1 VSEREREFTNAEFT
15 RLLRGRAWIIVGA
28 ALIMALFFGLYALAS
43 LPVYEAQSTLQ
54 IGGQGGGT
62 SIVSQLFS
70 IGGSNP
76 QINSEVEILRSRSIA
91 QVVID
96 KLGLSLNIEDAT
108 HGGPLTRAFMFVL
121 ADRLQRRLRA
131 LRVDSIQYPP
141 ENIDQPCFLVF
152 TDDSGGFRVSG
163 PAGDLGSGRKG
174 EPFVSDP
181 ISFTVT
187 SMVGPPGTR
196 FVLTPRAPFETMQK
210 YRESLAVAT
219 LGGAIRTDLIRVSYR
234 ATDPTLSSDVV
245 NAVIAEYERRSL
257 EWKETQG
264 QAQTGEIDQQLAE
277 AQADLQKAEAD
288 LEAYKNQHGA
298 ISLPDEASRAI
309 SDLAQ
314 REASRIDVNLQLSV
328 LQDVHSR
335 LATQLNSDD
344 FQLPPTLTQDTV
356 IQQLAAR
363 NAELMVDLNDLLL
376 QYTEN
381 HPFVIEKRQEITRV
395 RESILETLNATI
407 TGLVERRSNLDSVIS
422 QLDQRL
428 YSIPGVERQV
438 LELTRARDVA
448 DQGYRLLMQRKSES
462 QLVLAGS
469 TVGSRIIDNAVP
481 PERPIA
487 PSIKRSLAF
496 GLGLGFV
503 LGLFLAFILYA
514 FDPHVRRP
522 EDLLSLIGA
531 TPLAIVEH
539 GTGEGISRAAGIM
552 ALAAMRTGKGMLALA
567 QAGSDTDMSRDY
579 IERIVAELSKSLQ
592 PILLVD
598 ASVEKRDEGFF
609 GRPASP
615 GLSEIASGGEVS
627 PYRVKDLPILVL
639 PQGSIPSSGHVGS
652 RLVRDRVIE
661 LSRGASLTLVHAP
674 GQKSEAAMHGWNV
687 VAGGAILV
695 VAKSTELRNGIV
707 EVIET
712 LESDKVPVLGAI
724 LLG

>member
-1 VSEREREFTNAEFT
+1 
-15 RLLRGRAWIIVGA
+15 
-28 ALIMALFFGLYALAS
+28 
-43 LPVYEAQSTLQ
+43 
-54 IGGQGGGT
+54 
-62 SIVSQLFS
+62 
-70 IGGSNP
+70 
-76 QINSEVEILRSRSIA
+76 
-91 QVVID
+91 
-96 KLGLSLNIEDAT
+96 
-108 HGGPLTRAFMFVL
+108 
-121 ADRLQRRLRA
+121 
-131 LRVDSIQYPP
+131 
-141 ENIDQPCFLVF
+141 
-152 TDDSGGFRVSG
+152 
-163 PAGDLGSGRKG
+163 
-174 EPFVSDP
+174 
-181 ISFTVT
+181 
-187 SMVGPPGTR
+187 
-196 FVLTPRAPFETMQK
+196 MQK